1 MKGTNAGEFNLF
13 PSGQALEALCA
24 WSDNLKSFQQ
34 RIGKY
39 FARSEAKEALYS
51 SFATRG
57 TEKRSTDGRAGRIH
71 SPYLLGRRAIWDEEQ
86 MCAERLCSRASG

>member
-1 MKGTNAGEFNLF
+1 MQEEFNLF

-39 FARSEAKEALYS
+39 FARSEALSGYIQALLVS
-51 SFATRG
+51 SERKKA
-57 TEKRSTDGRAGRIH
+57 
-71 SPYLLGRRAIWDEEQ
+71 RRWQ
-86 MCAERLCSRASG
+86 SR

>member
-1 MKGTNAGEFNLF
+1 MQEEFNLF

-39 FARSEAKEALYS
+39 FARSEALMS
-51 SFATRG
+51 S
-57 TEKRSTDGRAGRIH
+57 
-71 SPYLLGRRAIWDEEQ
+71 L
-86 MCAERLCSRASG
+86 